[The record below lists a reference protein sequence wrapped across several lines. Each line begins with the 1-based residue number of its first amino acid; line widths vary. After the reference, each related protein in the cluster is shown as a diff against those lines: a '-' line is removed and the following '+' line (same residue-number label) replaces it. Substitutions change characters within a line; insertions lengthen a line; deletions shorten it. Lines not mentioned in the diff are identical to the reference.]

1 MYTEPISSSA
11 SAGPVRSLDVGA
23 LNPLADNLA
32 FIVGAV
38 VGSLVVVGVCVTLF
52 VVVIVMLAV
61 RGKRRGAYQMT
72 DKTKGEEQSIDD
84 DGNGEFANPVY
95 DGNMK

>member
-1 MYTEPISSSA
+1 MYTEPISSST
-11 SAGPVRSLDVGA
+11 STGPVHSLDVGA
-23 LNPLADNLA
+23 TNPLAVDLA

-72 DKTKGEEQSIDD
+72 EKSKGEEQSIDE